1 MLNPFFQ
8 NGTSGEQGLIQ
19 SLVNEQIKMYGIE
32 VYYMPR
38 KYISKFTVIK
48 EVIQSEFDNAYPIE
62 AYVDNYEGYG
72 GQGTILSK
80 FGIQEQDDLTLIVSR
95 ERFEDYITPL
105 IKNLPNIE
113 LATRPKEGDLVY
125 FPLGDRLF
133 EIKYVE
139 HEQPF
144 YQLQKNYVYQLRCE
158 LFRYEDEVIDTGVD
172 TIDEEIEQIGHIT
185 TLRLLAVG
193 VGTQATA
200 TANTCDDGSVGQVVI
215 SNMGGGYTEPPVVA
229 FSSAPSGGTTAVG
242 IASLSFDY
250 VGCDGTSGRVVSV
263 NLVNA
268 GCGYTVAPLITFAK
282 QGVNGTGAA
291 ATALLRPQLNS
302 VSSLNAKPVQSISI
316 ANSGS
321 GYLSAPIVSISTA
334 THVGAAA
341 TATIEHPIGTGSSV
355 IATTISVGA
364 SAYLFPEGT
373 TGGVYYSEAPEV
385 TFSNPTGDGN
395 GATATAIFDATS
407 IAGGTVRKVSI
418 GDSGR
423 FYTSAPT
430 VTIDHPG
437 TSAASATIDN
447 GGGLDGSSIDEGSVA
462 FTTTGRAYSTRPTVT
477 IGIGTGTDTPS
488 EVAIGIATIHPILG
502 IVTAVG
508 FNTGTNPWCV
518 GTGATIGAGYTVR
531 PTISFSNP
539 QPIRAT
545 ATATVSIAGTVNTIS
560 VGNSGFGYISAPSV
574 SITGPGGIGT
584 EFAATGIATIRFDS
598 ITTNGTIGIG
608 STTVTGIN
616 TTGMIIGDR
625 VRQAS
630 GFNLSSN
637 IIPTDT
643 FVSGI
648 GLSTLIL
655 NKATVG
661 IATTTLSLEVGIQ
674 NCGIVTGI
682 TVTYGGGGYLSPP
695 TITISNDS
703 SIKNY
708 STEVEGVVRATGIST
723 ISSAGFVTAIYLSN
737 AGAKYVLTPS
747 VVIDAPAYLGI
758 TTASGSF
765 IYNEI
770 VTGGTSGTTARV
782 KEYNASANTLEIA
795 IVDGTFQVGESITGE
810 ESGAVSTITEVGVYD
825 EVTAFADNDNIET
838 EADSI
843 IDFSERNPFGMP

>member
-282 QGVNGTGAA
+282 QGDNGTGAA
-291 ATALLRPQLNS
+291 ATVLLRPQLNS

-321 GYLSAPIVSISTA
+321 GYLSAPVVSISTA

-341 TATIEHPIGTGSSV
+341 TATIDYPIGTGSSV
-355 IATTISVGA
+355 IAATISVGA
-364 SAYLFPEGT
+364 SSYLFPEGT

-385 TFSNPTGDGN
+385 TFSLPTGSGN
-395 GATATAIFDATS
+395 NATATAIMDPIS
-407 IAGGTVRKVSI
+407 LAGGTVKKVSI
-418 GDSGR
+418 GNSGR

-430 VTIDHPG
+430 VTIAHPG
-437 TSAASATIDN
+437 FSFASATV
-447 GGGLDGSSIDEGSVA
+447 GLAGSSIDPGSVA
-462 FTTTGRAYSTRPTVT
+462 FTTTGRAYTTAPTVT
-477 IGIGTGTDTPS
+477 IGLGTGTDIINNA
-488 EVAIGIATIHPILG
+488 VGFATIHPVLG

-508 FNTGTNPWCV
+508 FNSITDAWCV
-518 GTGATIGAGYTVR
+518 GTAATVGLGFTVT
-531 PTISFSNP
+531 PTISFSGSP
-539 QPIRAT
+539 SPIRAT

-560 VGNSGFGYISAPSV
+560 LGNSGFGYVSTPTVTISAPAGV
-574 SITGPGGIGT
+574 GT
-584 EFAATGIATIRFDS
+584 EFRATGIATIRFDS

-608 STTVTGIN
+608 STVITGIN
-616 TTGMIIGDR
+616 TTGMIVGDR

-661 IATTTLSLEVGIQ
+661 IATTTRSLEVGIQ

-682 TVTYGGGGYLSPP
+682 TVTYGGGGYLSAP
-695 TITISNDS
+695 TITIQNDPS
-703 SIKNY
+703 VKNY

-723 ISSAGFVTAIYLSN
+723 INSAGFVTAIYLSN

-747 VVIDAPAYLGI
+747 VVINPPAYLGI

-838 EADSI
+838 EADAI